1 VLGFYALL
9 VLILATAALPG
20 LALGGGGEASLY
32 LVQAHGLVTG
42 FLVLLML
49 QYRAHNIQKQQ
60 NKTLLELER
69 AQLHALQERKIHEE
83 QGKLL
88 AMLAHEIKTPLATMH
103 MRLDV
108 SAQGSQEIRQAI
120 RDMNNVIER
129 CLQASQTGDR
139 QLTAHPEPVD
149 LVGIVHE
156 AVSSCKNPERI
167 QLDLPDRMPM
177 HTDRQLLFIVL
188 NNLLENACKYAA
200 PESPIHVQ
208 LAQAAGL
215 PHEPAQVELHI
226 SNQPG
231 QAGWPDADKVF
242 NKYYRSPH
250 ARRQAGT
257 GLGLFLARNLMQ
269 TLQGHLAYAPDAQQV
284 RFVLTLPVHLDPLPT
299 P

>member
-103 MRLDV
+103 I
-108 SAQGSQEIRQAI
+108 SP
-120 RDMNNVIER
+120 
-129 CLQASQTGDR
+129 
-139 QLTAHPEPVD
+139 TAHR
-149 LVGIVHE
+149 E
-156 AVSSCKNPERI
+156 AETAKAHR
-167 QLDLPDRMPM
+167 
-177 HTDRQLLFIVL
+177 
-188 NNLLENACKYAA
+188 
-200 PESPIHVQ
+200 
-208 LAQAAGL
+208 G
-215 PHEPAQVELHI
+215 
-226 SNQPG
+226 
-231 QAGWPDADKVF
+231 
-242 NKYYRSPH
+242 
-250 ARRQAGT
+250 
-257 GLGLFLARNLMQ
+257 
-269 TLQGHLAYAPDAQQV
+269 
-284 RFVLTLPVHLDPLPT
+284 
-299 P
+299 